1 MVKGIKFLLFLQ
13 QQIQFKMQYV
23 KLNRCLWAALM
34 VSTLFACT
42 PKNQEIIQLPNGT
55 TDVVS
60 YQTEG
65 DSLKIG
71 KFSNGSVYFKSQKRS
86 GLKGFTETET
96 FTYHHNGQLRK
107 YAFLVNDSLRYFR
120 FYTRDGKLEN
130 TGGCALVYLDNESLY
145 VDTVQVNEPYFHQLR
160 FALPPNCQFRLLYG
174 DEVEDEGARDLA
186 KNPLQ
191 LLPQKETMTGFLVKE
206 EQPAV
211 LNKVLYWSLED
222 TVCHH
227 IEKGVVWRK
236 FVVTE

>member
-1 MVKGIKFLLFLQ
+1 MVEGIKFLLFLQ
-13 QQIQFKMQYV
+13 QQTYFLMQNT

-34 VSTLFACT
+34 GMTMLSCS
-42 PKNQEIIQLPNGT
+42 PKNQEIIQLPDGT
-55 TDVVS
+55 TDVVT

-65 DSLKIG
+65 DSIKIG
-71 KFSNGSVYFKSQKRS
+71 KFSSGSVYFKSQKKS

-96 FTYHHNGQLRK
+96 FTYHQNGQLRK

-120 FYTRDGKLEN
+120 FYTRDGKLES
-130 TGGCALVYLDNESLY
+130 TGGCALVYLDNEALY

-174 DEVEDEGARDLA
+174 DEVEDENTRDLA
-186 KNPLQ
+186 KYPLQ
-191 LLPQKETMTGFLVKE
+191 LLPLKETMTGFLVKE
-206 EQPAV
+206 MQPSV

-222 TVCHH
+222 TVCHN

>member
-1 MVKGIKFLLFLQ
+1 MR
-13 QQIQFKMQYV
+13 YA
-23 KLNRCLWAALM
+23 KLNRCFWAALM
-34 VSTLFACT
+34 AVATLACS
-42 PKNQEIIQLPNGT
+42 PKNQEIIQLPDGT

-60 YQTEG
+60 YQTVG
-65 DSLKIG
+65 DSIKIG
-71 KFSNGSVYFKSQKRS
+71 KFSNGAVYFKSQKKS

-96 FTYHHNGQLRK
+96 FTYHQNGQLRK

-120 FYTRDGKLEN
+120 FYTRDGKLES

-174 DEVEDEGARDLA
+174 DEVEDENARDLTLH
-186 KNPLQ
+186 PLQ
-191 LLPQKETMTGFLVKE
+191 LLPQKETMTGFLIKE
-206 EQPAV
+206 TQPSV

-222 TVCHH
+222 TVCHN

-236 FVVTE
+236 FVVNE